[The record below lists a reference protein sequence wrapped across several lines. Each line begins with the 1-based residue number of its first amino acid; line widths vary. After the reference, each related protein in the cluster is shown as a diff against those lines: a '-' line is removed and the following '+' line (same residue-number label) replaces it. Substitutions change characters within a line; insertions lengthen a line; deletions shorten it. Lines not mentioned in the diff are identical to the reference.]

1 MDRQVLAAPESFKR
15 CLDGLVT
22 IGSPDSA
29 TKSQYKADM
38 TQVNAERHSR
48 NEAALVPSQQRTRD
62 NWYVTHV
69 ATHGSPFPFNDH
81 LTTLTLIVAS
91 DLSESQRERLTSFL
105 SLKGMNVTVYTFEAV
120 NTVFVELFCTP
131 KSSMANPALRVS
143 GHGGSNEYAWQ
154 SKKFQERQIERRKR

>member
-48 NEAALVPSQQRTRD
+48 NEAALVPSQQRTSGRG
-62 NWYVTHV
+62 TIMSM
-69 ATHGSPFPFNDH
+69 HG
-81 LTTLTLIVAS
+81 
-91 DLSESQRERLTSFL
+91 
-105 SLKGMNVTVYTFEAV
+105 
-120 NTVFVELFCTP
+120 
-131 KSSMANPALRVS
+131 NP
-143 GHGGSNEYAWQ
+143 
-154 SKKFQERQIERRKR
+154 KKFRNAKLKEKGKGKGVGNGKVGLQKNWQGIPW